1 MDATSPKSEID
12 CALGSLLSEQCQ
24 RERGE
29 IPMTAPLLPFHAFLC
44 VGAQRHH
51 MRVRVD
57 ARYLAGRHAVLL
69 PRFAMVGEH
78 DEADVIGLEY
88 GRPDEVR
95 EDLVIGTIEQLGRL
109 RSLFQ
114 SSRVEEAKDADAVE
128 FWDSLIR
135 PLDAVIGSASSVVAD
150 PSIPFEGWFA
160 WYSRREPFGSS
171 PLE

>member
-1 MDATSPKSEID
+1 
-12 CALGSLLSEQCQ
+12 
-24 RERGE
+24 
-29 IPMTAPLLPFHAFLC
+29 MTAPLLPFDASLW
-44 VGAQRHH
+44 VGAQGLY

-57 ARYLAGRHAVLL
+57 ERYLAGRQAVLL

-78 DEADVIGLEY
+78 DAADAIGLEY
-88 GRPDEVR
+88 GRADEFR
-95 EDLVIGTIEQLGRL
+95 EDLVIGTIEELGRL

-128 FWDSLIR
+128 FWEGLIR
-135 PLDAVIGSASSVVAD
+135 PLDDLIESASPVASD
-150 PSIPFEGWFA
+150 PSNSFEGCIS